1 MTEENKELSLPEGL
15 SKSKEELLEKLRH
28 WRHAANVQGERAQG
42 HRGANVQPEPREDKP
57 KIRNRCGDC
66 AAFHTHF
73 CPFEL
78 TVEERA
84 PILRKDYACSD
95 FFPRLKLEVW
105 HPRPVFDQV
114 VENL

>member
-1 MTEENKELSLPEGL
+1 MAEENKELSLPGGL
-15 SKSKEELLEKLRH
+15 SKTKEELLENLRH
-28 WRHAANVQGERAQG
+28 
-42 HRGANVQPEPREDKP
+42 VQPEPKEDKP

-78 TVEERA
+78 TDEKRA
-84 PILRKDYACSD
+84 PILRRDYACSD
-95 FFPRLKLEVW
+95 FFPRLNLEV
-105 HPRPVFDQV
+105 RYSRLKFEEA

>member
-28 WRHAANVQGERAQG
+28 
-42 HRGANVQPEPREDKP
+42 VQPERREDKP

-78 TVEERA
+78 TDEKRA
-84 PILRKDYACSD
+84 PILRNDYACSD

-105 HPRPVFDQV
+105 HRQPEFDQV